1 LEDHAWK
8 RDIVGFTSLGRPVD
22 RKLRVHLPAGVVL
35 VCESGQFEGARGSP
49 CLPED
54 YEANEALLLP
64 KRDRT
69 ASKYGRLW
77 FVLLESEIGTSFD
90 RA

>member
-1 LEDHAWK
+1 
-8 RDIVGFTSLGRPVD
+8 
-22 RKLRVHLPAGVVL
+22 VVL

-54 YEANEALLLP
+54 YEANEALLVP

-69 ASKYGRLW
+69 ASKYGGYW
-77 FVLLESEIGTSFD
+77 FALLESEICTWFD